1 MTIVVDASIVLKWVL
16 EEQGSEAAEELL
28 EKDLAAPSLWLLEAA
43 NALWRRTVRG
53 ELTQAEAVERLT
65 ELSKAPIASVPLEQD
80 LPEAMRLALQLN
92 HPVYDCLYLAL
103 AKRLG
108 TYVITA
114 DTRFGQAV
122 GSHVVHVGHI
132 RVLSPKIRATGP
144 RM

>member
-1 MTIVVDASIVLKWVL
+1 MTIVVDASIALKWVL
-16 EEQGSEAAEELL
+16 EEWGSDKAEELL
-28 EKDLAAPSLWLLEAA
+28 ERDLAAPSLWLLEAG

-53 ELTQAEAVERLT
+53 ELTASEAGERLT
-65 ELSKAPIASVPLEQD
+65 ELTKAPVASVPLEQD
-80 LPEAMRLALQLN
+80 LAEAMRLAVQLN

-108 TYVITA
+108 TFVVTA

-122 GSHVVHVGHI
+122 ANHGTHVGHI
-132 RVLSPKIRATGP
+132 KVLSPIIRGPGP

>member
-1 MTIVVDASIVLKWVL
+1 MTIVVDASIALKWVL
-16 EEQGSEAAEELL
+16 EEPGSDAAEELL
-28 EKDLAAPSLWLLEAA
+28 EKDLAAPSLWLLEAG

-53 ELTQAEAVERLT
+53 ELSQAEAEERLT
-65 ELSKAPIASVPLEQD
+65 ELTKAPVVSVPLEQD
-80 LPEAMRLALQLN
+80 LPEAMRLAIQLN

-122 GSHVVHVGHI
+122 GNHGAHIGHI
-132 RVLSPKIRATGP
+132 RVLSPKIRGTGP
-144 RM
+144 RI

>member
-1 MTIVVDASIVLKWVL
+1 MTIVVDASIALKWVL
-16 EEQGSEAAEELL
+16 EEPGSDAAEELL
-28 EKDLAAPSLWLLEAA
+28 ERDLAAPSLWLLEAG

-53 ELTQAEAVERLT
+53 ELTQAEAGERLA
-65 ELSKAPIASVPLEQD
+65 ELTKAPVASVPLEHD

-108 TYVITA
+108 TYVVTA
-114 DTRFGQAV
+114 DARFCQAV
-122 GSHVVHVGHI
+122 ASHGTHIGHI
-132 RVLSPKIRATGP
+132 RVLSPKIRGPGP

>member
-1 MTIVVDASIVLKWVL
+1 MTIVVDASIALKWVL
-16 EEQGSEAAEELL
+16 EEPGSDAAEELL
-28 EKDLAAPSLWLLEAA
+28 EKDLAAPSLWLLEVG

-65 ELSKAPIASVPLEQD
+65 ELTKAPVANVPLEQD
-80 LPEAMRLALQLN
+80 LSEAMRLALQLN

-114 DTRFGQAV
+114 NTRFGQAV
-122 GSHVVHVGHI
+122 ANHGTHVGHI
-132 RVLSPKIRATGP
+132 RVLSQKSRGTGP
-144 RM
+144 RT

>member
-1 MTIVVDASIVLKWVL
+1 MTIVIDASIALKWVL

-53 ELTQAEAVERLT
+53 ELTQADAEERLT
-65 ELSKAPIASVPLEQD
+65 ELTKAPVASVPLEQD
-80 LPEAMRLALQLN
+80 LPEAMRLAVQLN

-108 TYVITA
+108 TYVVTA

-122 GSHVVHVGHI
+122 ANHGIHIGHI
-132 RVLSPKIRATGP
+132 RVLSAIVHSTGP

>member
-1 MTIVVDASIVLKWVL
+1 MTIVVDASVALKWVL
-16 EEQGSEAAEELL
+16 EEPGSDAAEELL

-53 ELTQAEAVERLT
+53 ELTPAEATERLT
-65 ELSKAPIASVPLEQD
+65 ELTKAPVASVPLEQD
-80 LPEAMRLALQLN
+80 LPEAMSLSVQLN

-103 AKRLG
+103 ARRLE
-108 TYVITA
+108 TYVVTA

-122 GSHVVHVGHI
+122 ADHRTHIGHI
-132 RVLSPKIRATGP
+132 RVLSPITRGTVP

>member
-1 MTIVVDASIVLKWVL
+1 MTIVVDASIALKWVL
-16 EEQGSEAAEELL
+16 EEPGSDAAEELL
-28 EKDLAAPSLWLLEAA
+28 EKDLAAPSLWLLEAG

-53 ELTQAEAVERLT
+53 ELTRAEAVERLT
-65 ELSKAPIASVPLEQD
+65 ELTKAPVASVPLEQD
-80 LPEAMRLALQLN
+80 LPEALRLALQLN

-108 TYVITA
+108 TFVVTA

-122 GSHVVHVGHI
+122 GNHDSHVGHI
-132 RVLSPKIRATGP
+132 RILSPIIRGPGP